1 MSKTVNARF
10 ANGVFTPLEPVAF
23 PEGTIVALSIEAE
36 PTEPVVTHDGT
47 FLPGMEDPQKSSNSP
62 TEPPPGEPTPG
73 NAGQSILEMFDE
85 IHRSMPE
92 GALDE
97 LPTDGSM
104 KSEALSVRLAERGGR
119 AVTGAAGEVFA
130 DTVWMPCTMPR
141 IRRSKQP
148 CASGSRFRR
157 WPPVRPGQRQR

>member
-36 PTEPVVTHDGT
+36 PTEPVVPHDGE
-47 FLPGMEDPQKSSNSP
+47 FLPGMENPQKIRQLPNA
-62 TEPPPGEPTPG
+62 EPPPGEPTPG

-92 GALDE
+92 GALMARRAPNRFVSE
-97 LPTDGSM
+97 P
-104 KSEALSVRLAERGGR
+104 EALSLRLAHALRGNRATLSERSI
-119 AVTGAAGEVFA
+119 
-130 DTVWMPCTMPR
+130 C
-141 IRRSKQP
+141 
-148 CASGSRFRR
+148 
-157 WPPVRPGQRQR
+157 